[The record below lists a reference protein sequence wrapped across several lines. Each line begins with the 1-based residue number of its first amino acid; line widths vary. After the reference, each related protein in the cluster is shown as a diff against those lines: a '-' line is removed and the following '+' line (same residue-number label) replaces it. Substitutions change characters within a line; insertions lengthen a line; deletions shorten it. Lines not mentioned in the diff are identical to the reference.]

1 MPSPFVRVHTLRC
14 AWQGDGAGLPR
25 VDLEVDAFTIQDKTT
40 IMNPRTPL
48 QNGRTKCE
56 NQSPTDTLT
65 CTFAYGEGLTF
76 SKSLAVQYGQ
86 NYANQFQAE
95 HKATDYSS
103 VYYNWLQAFDNQYI
117 SITTN
122 TYVESRNWAVN
133 VPVPPMTV
141 CTMQFWLSS
150 VELDY
155 VWQAILKAT
164 GSFDLTA
171 NGVYFG
177 SHYALSDIS
186 NPWDLHVYQWGR
198 YSAPTQ
204 AEVIIS
210 TDEIQAAKYQL
221 QVPSLSNV

>member
-1 MPSPFVRVHTLRC
+1 MVE
-14 AWQGDGAGLPR
+14 
-25 VDLEVDAFTIQDKTT
+25 LEVDAFTIQDKTT
-40 IMNPRTPL
+40 ILNPRTPL

-56 NQSPTDTLT
+56 NESPTDTLT

-76 SKSLAVQYGQ
+76 SKALAVQFGQ
-86 NYANQFQAE
+86 NYANQFQVE
-95 HKATDYSS
+95 HQATDYSS

-133 VPVPPMTV
+133 VPVPPLTV

-155 VWQAILKAT
+155 IWQAILKAT
-164 GSFDLTA
+164 GGFDLSA

-198 YSAPTQ
+198 YSAPAQ
-204 AEVIIS
+204 AEVIIT

-221 QVPSLSNV
+221 APPSMSNV